1 VNRKGFAL
9 VAAVWLLVALSVVG
23 LDLSLRGRAR
33 RLAAANAN
41 EALQARAAAGAG
53 VSHARA
59 LLEERAT
66 MLHTAGIDPWQGI
79 APLPEQSV
87 PGASYRVQLR
97 DAGAGLNL
105 NRCTEEE
112 LRRLLQALRIDA
124 GEADRIAQAA
134 MDWRDADGMRR
145 ARGAEADDYVRAG
158 APVAPRNAMFTS
170 VGEMR
175 YVRGV
180 TDRAFRRME
189 PFLTVAG
196 TGTVNLA
203 TAPREVLLAL
213 PGIGEE
219 AATALLRRR
228 RAGAP
233 LGSITDLAE
242 ELSFNA
248 RALLIREM
256 PALLSRTSLE
266 TREIEVR
273 AEGWAQG
280 GRIRAR
286 EEALAVRSGTAVF
299 VVGRRSE

>member
-1 VNRKGFAL
+1 MNRKGFAL

-41 EALQARAAAGAG
+41 EAVQARAAAGAG
-53 VSHARA
+53 VAHARA

-66 MLHTAGIDPWQGI
+66 MLHTAGVDPWQGI
-79 APLPEQSV
+79 VPIAEQAV
-87 PGASYRVQLR
+87 PGGFYRVDLR
-97 DAGAGLNL
+97 DAGAALNL
-105 NRCTEEE
+105 NRCTEDE

-124 GEADRIAQAA
+124 GLADRIAQAA
-134 MDWRDADGMRR
+134 MDWRDIDGMRR
-145 ARGAEADDYVRAG
+145 GRGAGADDYLRDG
-158 APVAPRNAMFTS
+158 APVLPRNGPFTT
-170 VGEMR
+170 VGELR

-180 TDRAFRRME
+180 TDRVFRRAE
-189 PFLTVAG
+189 PFLSVAG

-219 AATALLRRR
+219 AATAIIRRR
-228 RAGAP
+228 RMGAP
-233 LGSITDLAE
+233 IASVTDLAD

-248 RALLIREM
+248 RALFIREM
-256 PALLSRTSLE
+256 PALLARTSVE
-266 TREIEVR
+266 TREVQVR

>member
-1 VNRKGFAL
+1 MNRRGFAL
-9 VAAVWLLVALSVVG
+9 IAAVWLLVALSVVG

-41 EALQARAAAGAG
+41 EAVQARAAAGAG
-53 VSHARA
+53 VAHARA

-66 MLHTAGIDPWQGI
+66 LPRTAGVDPWQGM
-79 APLPEQSV
+79 APLEEQAL
-87 PGASYRVQLR
+87 PGAFYRVDLR
-97 DAGAGLNL
+97 DTGAALNL
-105 NRCTEEE
+105 NGCTEDE

-124 GEADRIAQAA
+124 GLADRIAQAA
-134 MDWRDADGMRR
+134 MDWRDPDGMHR
-145 ARGAEADDYVRAG
+145 ARGAEADDYLRAG
-158 APVAPRNAMFTS
+158 AAVLPRNGPFPS
-170 VGEMR
+170 VGELR
-175 YVRGV
+175 HVRGV
-180 TDRAFRRME
+180 TDRVFRRAE
-189 PFLTVAG
+189 PYLTVWG

-219 AATALLRRR
+219 AAAAILRRR

-233 LGSITDLAE
+233 IASVTDLAD

-248 RALLIREM
+248 RALFIREM
-256 PALLSRTSLE
+256 PALLARTSLE
-266 TREIEVR
+266 TREVQVR

-286 EEALAVRSGTAVF
+286 EDALAVRLGTAVF